1 MNPDEYRAA
10 LERAKHKDSLEH
22 GEQGSEW
29 KNHKYIRKIGNRYI
43 YKEDLARSNT
53 TIQNN
58 REHFNAVAKAAG
70 DKKSVIKNDNDAF
83 RAQENLKSVMDE
95 SKSEAAKGYA
105 NDLTDALEETGTY
118 WLKGFNS
125 EIDIDDYLDK
135 LVEKKGTELDRD
147 GKAEV
152 VKMAVTQF
160 IRRIDKE
167 LADNEKRDNPTSY
180 DPERLKEWNE
190 ARGKLMSEF
199 NTNTPYADR
208 KSEIEDFEDKVKN
221 KSKLRHSFESREEF
235 YAAVEKS
242 KNELAHFG
250 IKNQRWGF
258 RRFQNRDGTLTEAG
272 KERYRDSNV
281 EAAKG
286 LKSMVFKQTNFNSSN
301 RKVAY
306 NEGVKAVGSA
316 LLSAALVATAAR
328 NGKNIV
334 SNVKNK
340 KYFKA
345 AFDATKLAGKV
356 FVGAQ
361 LVAKSIGHVKNAGMA
376 LSVDKMKNDK
386 DAAEARKSAY
396 QYKEANAK
404 ANASSSRADA
414 QWTKTKES
422 YNALGSGAFA
432 GFKRARA
439 ARKNESP
446 AAQEYN
452 ANRSKAVD
460 LSAKAKIDRSRADD
474 IRKKMGKN
482 RVERDYNMAKY
493 GR

>member
-1 MNPDEYRAA
+1 MNPDEYKAA

-29 KNHKYIRKIGNRYI
+29 KKHKYIRKIGNRYI
-43 YKEDLARSNT
+43 YAEDLNKHGRTQAPNNVDHMNAAAR
-53 TIQNN
+53 
-58 REHFNAVAKAAG
+58 AAG
-70 DKKSVIKNDNDAF
+70 DTKSVIRTEKDKEKVASALDNAAGEV
-83 RAQENLKSVMDE
+83 RVNA
-95 SKSEAAKGYA
+95 SKEYA
-105 NDLTDALEETGTY
+105 NDLTDALEEVGTY
-118 WLKGFNS
+118 WLKGFNA
-125 EIDIDDYLDK
+125 EIDVEDYLDK
-135 LVEKKGTELDRD
+135 LVEKKGVQLDF
-147 GKAEV
+147 KSKYEV
-152 VKMAVTQF
+152 EKMAVTQL
-160 IRRIDKE
+160 IRRIDQAITDDASKYD
-167 LADNEKRDNPTSY
+167 ADRIKQ
-180 DPERLKEWNE
+180 WNE
-190 ARGKLMSEF
+190 AKKSFQAEYG
-199 NTNTPYADR
+199 TNKPYADR
-208 KSEIEDFEDKVKN
+208 KAEIESFEDKQRIPGKV
-221 KSKLRHSFESREEF
+221 RHSFESKEEF

-258 RRFQNRDGTLTEAG
+258 RRFQNKDGTLTEAG

-460 LSAKAKIDRSRADD
+460 LSAKAKIDRARADE
-474 IRKKMGKN
+474 IRKKTGKN